1 MPASFPASVKTFTR
15 KRDLLDIVLA
25 ADINLV
31 YDEVTAIQ
39 TALGATPQITPSWT
53 AGVFTSS
60 TTSWSSVK
68 ARIQNIE
75 YGVYAAFTDRVKSSG
90 GSIILPDDTSTVNL
104 TLRAK
109 LSQTA
114 DLLRVENSAASI
126 VTRVN
131 SSGQLL
137 VNNAVVPSVSSTDA
151 LSNKTISGANNTLI
165 NIPTSA
171 VIVSG
176 STDIGV
182 YVNSRPTVY
191 YQGTLPTSGI
201 IPGSIWVDSSQ
212 NVEPFDASALLL
224 TTAASPNV
232 NVAGFRRVNASPL
245 APTSSDG
252 ANGDVWLQYI

>member
-1 MPASFPASVKTFTR
+1 MPASYPTSVKTFTR

-25 ADINLV
+25 ADINQV
-31 YDEVTAIQ
+31 YDEITSIETTLGTLPRVNTGWTSGTFTTA
-39 TALGATPQITPSWT
+39 TLSWPT
-53 AGVFTSS
+53 LRE
-60 TTSWSSVK
+60 
-68 ARIQNIE
+68 RIQNIE
-75 YGVYAAFTDRVKSSG
+75 LGLYQAFTDRVKSSG
-90 GSIILPDDTSTVNL
+90 GSVILPDGTSTINL
-104 TLRAK
+104 TLRSK
-109 LSQTA
+109 LNQTA
-114 DLLRVENSAASI
+114 DLFRAENSAASVI
-126 VTRVN
+126 TRIN

-137 VNNAVVPSVSSTDA
+137 VNNVLVPSLSSTDA
-151 LSNKTISGANNTLI
+151 LSNKTINGANNTLI

-191 YQGTLPTSGI
+191 YQGTVPTSGI

-224 TTAASPNV
+224 KTGASPDI
-232 NVAGFRRVNASPL
+232 NVAGFRRVNASAL
-245 APTSSDG
+245 APTSGDG